1 MNANAMKIEVL
12 TEQIQNTRRDKKW
25 LHELQS
31 PMRYR
36 IHGVGMKE
44 CDIYCD
50 RTLIGFIRDNILE
63 ICKGYAH
70 DGLTC
75 FPDTKANRPAGL
87 LHDFGYQTALWPR
100 EICDAMIKEVMRARE
115 AKFSNIVWLGVRLFG
130 KSHYG
135 KQKNIIIEYL

>member
-1 MNANAMKIEVL
+1 MTIEVL
-12 TEQIQNTRRDKKW
+12 TEQVQNTKRRKKW
-25 LHELQS
+25 LHELQE

-36 IHGVGMKE
+36 IQGVSMPE

-50 RTLIGFIRDNILE
+50 QMLIGFIRDGVLE

-87 LHDFGYQTALWPR
+87 LHDFGYQTAIWPR
-100 EICDAMIKEVMRARE
+100 EICDAMIRNVMEVRKAS
-115 AKFSNIVWLGVRLFG
+115 ASNIVWLGVRLFG
-130 KSHYG
+130 GSHYG
-135 KQKNIIIEYL
+135 KHKNIYIERL